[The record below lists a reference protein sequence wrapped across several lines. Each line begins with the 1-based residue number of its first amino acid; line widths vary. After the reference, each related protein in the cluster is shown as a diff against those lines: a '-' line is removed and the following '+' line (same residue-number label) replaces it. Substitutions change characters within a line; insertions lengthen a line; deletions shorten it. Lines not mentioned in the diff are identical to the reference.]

1 MADPTEVKPSGVAYV
16 LARLKGFWAALLP
29 LYTIYQAATS
39 DGTITQDEYTDIG
52 KALVFFVGVWLIP
65 NLGYVRKL
73 RDRYG
78 RVVTQGVDDTV
89 TMKVPSSA
97 TGGRHEFVDED
108 QDGVSDA
115 EELRANNATVVNNQV
130 YNRGQSVAARRLQE
144 PEGRTEEWDR
154 P

>member
-16 LARLKGFWAALLP
+16 LARLKGLWAALLP
-29 LYTIYQAATS
+29 LYEIYHAAVS
-39 DGTITQDEYTDIG
+39 DGSITEAEYTSIG

-78 RVVTQGVDDTV
+78 RLVTQGLDDTDTV
-89 TMKVPSSA
+89 KLPESA

-108 QDGVSDA
+108 HDDVPDA
-115 EELRANNATVVNNQV
+115 EELRAND
-130 YNRGQSVAARRLQE
+130 RLRRPDKGSTQ
-144 PEGRTEEWDR
+144 EWDR